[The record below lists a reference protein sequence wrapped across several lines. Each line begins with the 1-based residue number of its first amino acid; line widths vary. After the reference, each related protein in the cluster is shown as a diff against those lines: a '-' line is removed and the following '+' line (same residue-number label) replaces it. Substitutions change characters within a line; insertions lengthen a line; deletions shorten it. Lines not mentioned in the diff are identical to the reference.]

1 MKYLIAVF
9 IVIIFVSLFGV
20 AQPIRIQGNN
30 SPTNFLDAPCGVP
43 GICPDC
49 IDFCPDGC
57 DESVC
62 AICVELNCK
71 EEIPVDEIPEEKL
84 STNPRGKKVTK
95 KPSNASRGW
104 HLKGYHVDDNGDVY
118 RYGQYR
124 PEEKI
129 VADILEEQDNPPKK
143 A

>member
-43 GICPDC
+43 GICLDC
-49 IDFCPDGC
+49 IEDCSDGC

-71 EEIPVDEIPEEKL
+71 EEIPVDGGLLWLIIAGFGLKIGHFVKEK
-84 STNPRGKKVTK
+84 RKGK
-95 KPSNASRGW
+95 
-104 HLKGYHVDDNGDVY
+104 
-118 RYGQYR
+118 Q
-124 PEEKI
+124 KI
-129 VADILEEQDNPPKK
+129 S
-143 A
+143 